1 VLPLHSPRSE
11 RSEAVGPVF
20 YAGTF
25 ARHGPRRVRVMNFGV
40 PALDRP
46 SSTIGMANFIGHH
59 FEIEL

>member
-1 VLPLHSPRSE
+1 
-11 RSEAVGPVF
+11 
-20 YAGTF
+20 
-25 ARHGPRRVRVMNFGV
+25 MNFGV